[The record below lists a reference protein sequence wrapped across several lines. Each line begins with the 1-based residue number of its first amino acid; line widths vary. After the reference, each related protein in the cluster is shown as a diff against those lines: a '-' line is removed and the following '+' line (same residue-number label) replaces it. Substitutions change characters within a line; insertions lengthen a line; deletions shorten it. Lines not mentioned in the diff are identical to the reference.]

1 LLWGVGGLVHLFL
14 LIPIRKEVL
23 HSSKKEEAAEVDA
36 SILEILEF
44 GGGERE
50 RAWLLLAASVPRV
63 CG

>member
-1 LLWGVGGLVHLFL
+1 LGDWCICFCFFQSG
-14 LIPIRKEVL
+14 IPIRKEVL
-23 HSSKKEEAAEVDA
+23 HSSKKVEAAEVDA